1 MTTSETS
8 CFGNLV
14 PCSFHG
20 SLIDCLLLCSLFSQI
35 LWYKRL
41 SMLTWRTKWRLQ
53 SERAWELY
61 QKQVSKVTFHFV
73 CGHLSRKQAVAFSLP
88 VDNSTSISFDI
99 LSLRTPMAASGRV
112 TSHFLKAAGRSSRYR
127 TALLDDV
134 SCGKFASA
142 FWKSNTK
149 KTQELLWGLPRSTQ

>member
-1 MTTSETS
+1 MKE
-8 CFGNLV
+8 
-14 PCSFHG
+14 
-20 SLIDCLLLCSLFSQI
+20 DR
-35 LWYKRL
+35 K
-41 SMLTWRTKWRLQ
+41 
-53 SERAWELY
+53 LY

-99 LSLRTPMAASGRV
+99 LSLRIPMAASGRV

-127 TALLDDV
+127 TAPLDDV

-142 FWKSNTK
+142 F
-149 KTQELLWGLPRSTQ
+149 